1 MRSIESRDPNVMDVD
16 ETVIYQYG
24 AIEITFTRLNLHVST
39 LGINQMLNGQI
50 VTNPN
55 DRRTL
60 ARFLKMVTGPGA
72 GILIGILLPAVQKMR
87 V

>member
-1 MRSIESRDPNVMDVD
+1 MRSIESGDPNVMDVD

-24 AIEITFTRLNLHVST
+24 AIEITFSRLNLHVST